1 MHSVRTDMEDQDAI
15 PVGNSTEPFW
25 RTELHE
31 LDSHRSTEHLPAEC
45 DVLIIG
51 AGFAGT
57 ALAHYIYEDNPSPPS
72 VVILEAREACSG
84 GQLKPD
90 VYFNIPKYIEKYG
103 VEAAVEVANFE
114 ASQVFAVKE
123 LVEKEKIDC
132 DFTLTR
138 TCDAT
143 LDEGLATATEEAF
156 AKLVESGVAN
166 LKDVHYTPRARAE
179 KVKTPYPHIVE
190 FGKWRNSDQK
200 PQVSGV
206 KGALSCFT
214 FTAGHIWP
222 YKMVM
227 HLLKG
232 VVQKGANL
240 QTHTPVTH
248 ISENPLL
255 DGRWEVST
263 ARGSIKAKKVLLAT
277 NGYTSHLAPE
287 FKNHIVPVRGI
298 CSRIAVP
305 QGKTAPHM
313 SQTYSIRHGP
323 SMYDYLIPRNDGSIV
338 VGGAKP
344 TFWTD
349 RSQWYNV
356 FDDSKL
362 IEPAKTYFDGLMQ
375 RTFLMGFSSDF
386 MPYVG
391 EVPAKPGQF
400 ILGGFSGH
408 GMPLILLSA
417 KGVVQMLRHGK
428 SFAETG
434 IPSLFQA
441 TKERLENTK
450 NSIID
455 EHGVQHVRGKL

>member
-1 MHSVRTDMEDQDAI
+1 MEDQSPI

-25 RTELHE
+25 RTELRE

-57 ALAHYIYEDNPSPPS
+57 ALAHYIHEDNPSPPS

-84 GQLKPD
+84 ATGRGQLKPD

-103 VEAAVEVANFE
+103 VDAAVEVANFE
-114 ASQVFAVKE
+114 SSQVFAVKE

-143 LDEGLATATEEAF
+143 LDEGLAAATEEAF

-166 LKDVHYTPRARAE
+166 LKDVHYTPRAQAE
-179 KVKTPYPHIVE
+179 MVNNPYPHIIE
-190 FGKWRNSDQK
+190 LGTWRIADQK
-200 PQVSGV
+200 SQVSGV

-214 FTAGHIWP
+214 FTAGHLWP

-248 ISENPLL
+248 ISENPLP

-298 CSRIAVP
+298 CSRIVVP
-305 QGKTAPHM
+305 QGETAPYM

-344 TFWTD
+344 TFWAD

-362 IEPAKTYFDGLMQ
+362 IEPARTYFDGLMQ
-375 RTFLMGFSSDF
+375 RTFRGWENSGAYTDKVWAGIMGFSSDF
-386 MPYVG
+386 MPYV
-391 EVPAKPGQF
+391 
-400 ILGGFSGH
+400 
-408 GMPLILLSA
+408 A